1 MRRILAHSLYERWKT
16 HVHLTRLSI
25 RENKIGKTFPKYHV
39 CEEDLIKKVQ
49 GTFTNFRKDLPVSIS
64 FFSHNLYTRIINVI
78 HSRSAFGAESAF
90 PLNFQ
95 LAIVHASLVV
105 GEAKMR
111 EKVTA
116 SVANTVGLEATELY
130 PDTKYVTI
138 EECMCMDG
146 L

>member
-1 MRRILAHSLYERWKT
+1 MTYFRTEGVLFCIIQ
-16 HVHLTRLSI
+16 TRLYFI
-25 RENKIGKTFPKYHV
+25 FLTQPLHA
-39 CEEDLIKKVQ
+39 D
-49 GTFTNFRKDLPVSIS
+49 
-64 FFSHNLYTRIINVI
+64 NVEAPN

-130 PDTKYVTI
+130 PDMKYVTI
-138 EECMCMDG
+138 EELMCMDG